1 MKKILFLIMAMMA
14 LALTASAQ
22 SLEKPN
28 LKWGNPTQEEM
39 SMTSYSPDPEAEAV
53 VLCKTTSQ
61 RYDLVAGDFKLYYQ
75 VKCRIKILKN
85 EGKDQA
91 NIAIPYYYN
100 GNKLGSREE
109 IESFKGTSFNLVN
122 GKVVKDKVSKDMITH
137 EDISKTRRVM
147 KVTFPKVEAGTVIE
161 YEYTINSDFYFNVRD
176 WVVQSSIPVAYTSYE
191 ITIPEWFRQ
200 SLNTTGHYNLDVNKK
215 TVNMSFHEGTQ
226 SITCNGERS
235 EIHGKNLP
243 ALKNEPFVFNP
254 MVYGQKVA
262 FEIVGIAIPGVA
274 YKSFAV
280 NWDDIDKQLL
290 NDDDFGDVMKKNPL
304 KKEMQEAG
312 IYDITDRTEKINAI
326 IRLLRSRVKWNEKIT
341 LSGSSASKALKE
353 GSASNTTL
361 NLMLTAMLNDAGIEA
376 HPAVLCTRDEG
387 PFMPTRPSMETLST
401 TVVVIPNGQN
411 FDCVDCSIEHS
422 GINVLNPLMVVNNA
436 RIVHPKIHDWW
447 IDLTTKS
454 IASSRSV
461 ITASIDE
468 NGLVTATRKSV
479 YQDAEADD
487 IRDDY
492 SHAKDEAEFLQER
505 FKNDNIEIQ
514 EYSIEDIDDFT
525 KPVKETMSFTQQQ
538 TCTGDHIYVNQLIFP
553 LISESPFKSETRILP
568 VDLPYQENHNI
579 SIIFTIPDGWE
590 VEETPKPIA
599 LITEN
604 NGLALKVLSQV
615 NEKTINVSCRLTNN
629 RLLYAPE
636 EYVGVKMF
644 FDDMQKHSKD
654 MIVLRK
660 KQ

>member
-1 MKKILFLIMAMMA
+1 MALMA

-39 SMTSYSPDPEAEAV
+39 SMTSYSLDPEAEAV

-61 RYDLVAGDFKLYYQ
+61 RYDIVAGDFKLYYQ

-161 YEYTINSDFYFNVRD
+161 YEYTINSDFYFSVRD

-200 SLNTTGHYNLDVNKK
+200 SLNMTGRYNLDVNKK
-215 TVNMSFHEGTQ
+215 TVSMSFHEGTQ
-226 SITCNGERS
+226 SITCNGDRY
-235 EIHGKNLP
+235 EIQGKNLP
-243 ALKNEPFVFNP
+243 ALKKEPFVFNP

-262 FEIVGIAIPGVA
+262 VEIVGIAIPGVA
-274 YKSFAV
+274 YKSFAI
-280 NWDDIDKQLL
+280 NWEDIDKQLL

-312 IYDITDRTEKINAI
+312 IYHINDRTEKINAI
-326 IRLLRSRVKWNEKIT
+326 IKLLRSRVKWNEKIS

-436 RIVHPKIHDWW
+436 RIVDSQKHDWW

-454 IASSRSV
+454 IASSRSI

-492 SHAKDEAEFLQER
+492 RHAKDEAEFLQER

-599 LITEN
+599 QVTEN

-615 NEKTINVSCRLTNN
+615 NGNTINVLCRLTNN

-636 EYVGVKMF
+636 EYTGVKIF
-644 FDDMQKHSKD
+644 FDDMQKLSKD

>member
-1 MKKILFLIMAMMA
+1 MKKIFFLIMAMMA

-226 SITCNGERS
+226 SITCNGERY

-243 ALKNEPFVFNP
+243 ALKKEPFVFNP

-312 IYDITDRTEKINAI
+312 IYDITDRNEKINAI

-468 NGLVTATRKSV
+468 NGLVTATRKSI

-492 SHAKDEAEFLQER
+492 RDAKDEAEFLQER

-514 EYSIEDIDDFT
+514 DYSIEDIDDFT

-568 VDLPYQENHNI
+568 VDLPYQENHII
-579 SIIFTIPDGWE
+579 SIVFTIPDGWE